1 MERISSLTIDD
12 CDDMLWTFF
21 ASIPPPNG
29 AISIHGDRFPN
40 LESLTLCEVRVPA
53 SIASLRSLT
62 SLKLDY
68 VPYASWN
75 ALLDA
80 LGSCP
85 ALECLVLDSP
95 IAPFESIVPPIHAGQ
110 NIVELRHLR
119 RLDLS
124 NFDLDDVDFEYP
136 SLSFLLAHLSLPRT
150 VRIDISTDFGE
161 YDEQDSN
168 ELSTLL
174 AGIIPADKTALP
186 VFSALQGVQVT
197 IGSQHLELVASGRDE
212 AQTSGPSSFTLSHAM
227 HGRWNKGYLQEQIV
241 NELPMVFPSSVLTL
255 RILVQGEDDNYDT
268 FGNNWSRLYSAFPH
282 IEDLCL
288 GGPDPLFF
296 NFLRDIGPDTP
307 SQHEPLPW
315 PKLKSI
321 RFEFTATE
329 DGVPFPGSAA
339 ESEQVVRAITSSMC
353 NRRDATSV
361 ERLQHLTLVFPQ
373 KEFWPMEIAKLQS
386 TTQTLVVL
394 HD

>member
-1 MERISSLTIDD
+1 MASELDVAHGGIRPPSPFPDAVVQHLRLEDPASLRKYLVKLHCLLNMTVPINQLPTELFAEILRFVRLQHPRHWSFVTVLLVCHHWYDIAVSLPMLWSDVTIAMPLHILEMYLTRSGDVSLSIAMQGQRTPASASPASLLNALSPHSHRVAQLDTCSSYPWIEHRMERISSLTIDD

-212 AQTSGPSSFTLSHAM
+212 AQTSGA
-227 HGRWNKGYLQEQIV
+227 
-241 NELPMVFPSSVLTL
+241 
-255 RILVQGEDDNYDT
+255 D
-268 FGNNWSRLYSAFPH
+268 
-282 IEDLCL
+282 C
-288 GGPDPLFF
+288 
-296 NFLRDIGPDTP
+296 
-307 SQHEPLPW
+307 
-315 PKLKSI
+315 
-321 RFEFTATE
+321 
-329 DGVPFPGSAA
+329 
-339 ESEQVVRAITSSMC
+339 
-353 NRRDATSV
+353 
-361 ERLQHLTLVFPQ
+361 
-373 KEFWPMEIAKLQS
+373 
-386 TTQTLVVL
+386 
-394 HD
+394 